1 MPNNTIIENLNS
13 VINTKNEFANIIREN
28 GTNPGTV
35 FSDYPGMIRSII
47 ANGSGDLSSY
57 YVHGD
62 HVCLTD
68 DPDYNLK
75 DLLVNSGAV
84 SWDGTSYDYTL
95 LLTETHANEW
105 FPTYSYVESKIP
117 VIDENIVPKSTDT
130 YTLGDSSYYYHT
142 LYANRIQG
150 NSSVNIRTGNN
161 NRLTVSSTAFRP
173 MQQNYN
179 LGSSDYPFAYTYT
192 NNLNFGYNT
201 GLTSNSN
208 YDVKMKIN
216 GNYNYQWNMYQF
228 SMMNDNY
235 RNNCSLGT
243 FGQPWAYTYTYNLIL
258 NGTNIE
264 DRFTSYLSID
274 NFSHGNNTVQ
284 LRTNGLTVISTSKS
298 IAPQEMSYTTFISA
312 SNPWVGGTTMKNYVE
327 GRLADIESRLTAA
340 GI

>member
-1 MPNNTIIENLNS
+1 MANNIVDNLNS
-13 VINTKNEFANIIREN
+13 IISTKNEIAGVIREN
-28 GTNPGTV
+28 GVNPGTR
-35 FSDYPGMIRSII
+35 FSEYPNMLRSII
-47 ANGSGDLSSY
+47 GAGGGGSISSY

-84 SWDGTSYDYTL
+84 SWDGTAYDYTL

-130 YTLGDSSYYYHT
+130 YTLGDSSNYYHT
-142 LYANRIQG
+142 LYANRLQG

-179 LGSSDYPFAYTYT
+179 LGSSDYPFGYTYT
-192 NNLNFGYNT
+192 NN
-201 GLTSNSN
+201 
-208 YDVKMKIN
+208 I
-216 GNYNYQWNMYQF
+216 
-228 SMMNDNY
+228 
-235 RNNCSLGT
+235 
-243 FGQPWAYTYTYNLIL
+243 IL

-274 NFSHGNNTVQ
+274 NFSHGNNIVQ
-284 LRTNGLTVISTSKS
+284 LRTNGLTVISASKA
-298 IAPQEMSYTTFISA
+298 IAPQEMTYASFISA

-327 GRLADIESRLTAA
+327 GRLADIESRLAA
-340 GI
+340 LEGN